1 MAVSNVELIVNAT
14 KAINPLREVQRQTKK
29 LQTNFTDL
37 RKTVN
42 NFQSAIAGVG
52 FALLGKQAISA
63 AASFNDLQT
72 RLKLLTAEYGE
83 FEDAQ
88 KLAAKAAKTF
98 GLSNREATAG
108 VANIF
113 ARLRPLGVS
122 LQDIESTFI
131 GFNTVV
137 KLSGASTVEA
147 SAGFT
152 QLAQALGSGRLQG
165 DEFRSISEQIPRI
178 LQAISK
184 ETGIA
189 AGDLKKYASEG
200 KLTSD
205 IVINALKRIEREGAD
220 AIGKIVENSDIQKFK
235 NFQNAVGSLQIAIGQ
250 GLLPVVTPLVE
261 NTTELIKQFASLPK
275 PVQDGVIAITAL
287 TGAIT
292 VLTPVVA
299 TASGLLSALAGPAVL
314 GAAITALSVVGEKAL
329 AAAAGK
335 QVLAASIT
343 AANTKITAMTVAV
356 GALNLALKTLPFA
369 IVAAGFAT
377 FIGQLQE
384 TKRVQEEVNDLINEG
399 SVEQLNAAL
408 ATNQRTLAEIEFQ
421 RTVLQATPGAL
432 GGFAKG
438 AFDLLDQATGR
449 TEALSTSI
457 KILQGQLAEGMI
469 GGGRLPQDQPTKPK
483 SILDPDLDE
492 DKLKEIEDRKFK
504 LFAIEAEHI
513 NRMRDE
519 EEARNAAEGAALG
532 KRLQRGADLID
543 QATRQ
548 SELLQA
554 RIDGNEAEVILKH
567 QIADINKR
575 DLEPADKQSLIDQLN
590 KNKLLEKQIQAAE
603 KLDQVYE
610 SIGSAVSNGIVNAL
624 TAAVEGTKSLAD
636 VASQTLRQVANILL
650 QFGVNTALGGIP
662 GFGQFFG
669 GARANGGT
677 VGGGR
682 SYLVGEKGP
691 ELFTPGR
698 TGSIAPS
705 GSFGETNVVVNVDAS
720 GSQAQG
726 NQPNAK
732 ALGAAIGAAVQAELV
747 KQKRPGGLL
756 S

>member
-1 MAVSNVELIVNAT
+1 
-14 KAINPLREVQRQTKK
+14 
-29 LQTNFTDL
+29 
-37 RKTVN
+37 
-42 NFQSAIAGVG
+42 
-52 FALLGKQAISA
+52 
-63 AASFNDLQT
+63 
-72 RLKLLTAEYGE
+72 
-83 FEDAQ
+83 
-88 KLAAKAAKTF
+88 
-98 GLSNREATAG
+98 
-108 VANIF
+108 
-113 ARLRPLGVS
+113 
-122 LQDIESTFI
+122 
-131 GFNTVV
+131 
-137 KLSGASTVEA
+137 
-147 SAGFT
+147 
-152 QLAQALGSGRLQG
+152 
-165 DEFRSISEQIPRI
+165 
-178 LQAISK
+178 
-184 ETGIA
+184 
-189 AGDLKKYASEG
+189 
-200 KLTSD
+200 
-205 IVINALKRIEREGAD
+205 
-220 AIGKIVENSDIQKFK
+220 
-235 NFQNAVGSLQIAIGQ
+235 
-250 GLLPVVTPLVE
+250 
-261 NTTELIKQFASLPK
+261 
-275 PVQDGVIAITAL
+275 
-287 TGAIT
+287 
-292 VLTPVVA
+292 
-299 TASGLLSALAGPAVL
+299 
-314 GAAITALSVVGEKAL
+314 
-329 AAAAGK
+329 
-335 QVLAASIT
+335 
-343 AANTKITAMTVAV
+343 
-356 GALNLALKTLPFA
+356 
-369 IVAAGFAT
+369 
-377 FIGQLQE
+377 
-384 TKRVQEEVNDLINEG
+384 
-399 SVEQLNAAL
+399 
-408 ATNQRTLAEIEFQ
+408 
-421 RTVLQATPGAL
+421 
-432 GGFAKG
+432 
-438 AFDLLDQATGR
+438 
-449 TEALSTSI
+449 
-457 KILQGQLAEGMI
+457 
-469 GGGRLPQDQPTKPK
+469 
-483 SILDPDLDE
+483 
-492 DKLKEIEDRKFK
+492 
-504 LFAIEAEHI
+504 
-513 NRMRDE
+513 MRDE